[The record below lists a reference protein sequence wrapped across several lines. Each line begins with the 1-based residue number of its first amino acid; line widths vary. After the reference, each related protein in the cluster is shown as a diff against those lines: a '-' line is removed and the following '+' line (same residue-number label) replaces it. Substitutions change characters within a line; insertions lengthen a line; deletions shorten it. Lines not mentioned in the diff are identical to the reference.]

1 MKKRAQAM
9 IMAALMIAA
18 LATSCSQPAQEGAS
32 SAAGEASGDSS
43 TASQAVET
51 PEDPMAPYEE
61 TVVIRVGSVIDANT
75 VFPEGETAEDNRY
88 TQLIKEKLNIEFET
102 MWQVGSSADFNQK
115 MNLSI
120 ASNDLPD
127 ATVVNKVQF
136 RTMARSQQLEELGPV
151 IDAYA
156 SDAMKAFFDTTD
168 GDAIAAATYDGK
180 VQGLPNV
187 QADADGYHLLWI
199 RKDWLDELGLDVP
212 QTVQD
217 VYDVAKAFVD
227 NDMSGTGNTIGL
239 SGPQSGGALY
249 ATFLASS
256 NNVYGFDPIFSAM
269 GSYPG
274 YWIEKDGAVTYGS
287 IEPETKEVLEFL
299 QKMYKGGLIDPEMSV
314 RANSEETV
322 VSGQSGMFFGPW
334 WMGYSPI
341 PDAIRNDPEADWQAY
356 AVPLNEEGE
365 WTPHVSATTGQFT
378 VVRKGYEH
386 PEAIVKLANLAI
398 VSEPVMDTATLSF
411 DFWPLRN
418 VQNTKDEVQVTNQIL
433 VDYLNGE
440 TTEADIEDKFT
451 IYPGLKTDIET
462 VKEAKLE
469 PYDDMSIEYWD
480 VEHTNFP
487 RLFSMLVGA
496 SPLNTVS
503 SENAVK
509 SVVYEQTDL
518 MQKKWSTLE
527 KLEDETFLKI
537 ITGAEDI
544 SAFDDFVAQWKQQ
557 GGDEILAELAE
568 VTE

>member
-187 QADADGYHLLWI
+187 QADADG
-199 RKDWLDELGLDVP
+199 
-212 QTVQD
+212 
-217 VYDVAKAFVD
+217 
-227 NDMSGTGNTIGL
+227 
-239 SGPQSGGALY
+239 
-249 ATFLASS
+249 
-256 NNVYGFDPIFSAM
+256 
-269 GSYPG
+269 
-274 YWIEKDGAVTYGS
+274 
-287 IEPETKEVLEFL
+287 
-299 QKMYKGGLIDPEMSV
+299 
-314 RANSEETV
+314 
-322 VSGQSGMFFGPW
+322 
-334 WMGYSPI
+334 
-341 PDAIRNDPEADWQAY
+341 
-356 AVPLNEEGE
+356 
-365 WTPHVSATTGQFT
+365 
-378 VVRKGYEH
+378 
-386 PEAIVKLANLAI
+386 
-398 VSEPVMDTATLSF
+398 
-411 DFWPLRN
+411 
-418 VQNTKDEVQVTNQIL
+418 
-433 VDYLNGE
+433 
-440 TTEADIEDKFT
+440 
-451 IYPGLKTDIET
+451 
-462 VKEAKLE
+462 
-469 PYDDMSIEYWD
+469 
-480 VEHTNFP
+480 
-487 RLFSMLVGA
+487 
-496 SPLNTVS
+496 
-503 SENAVK
+503 
-509 SVVYEQTDL
+509 
-518 MQKKWSTLE
+518 
-527 KLEDETFLKI
+527 
-537 ITGAEDI
+537 
-544 SAFDDFVAQWKQQ
+544 
-557 GGDEILAELAE
+557 
-568 VTE
+568 